1 MDHAMHTNSF
11 RPDFNSA
18 GAVAGRLPNTARVL
32 TCVSQETT
40 RAALEGSVGSFI
52 SAEPNR
58 SLDQAT
64 AMLLREPTPLA
75 IVDDSALATASNTD
89 SGSRPIRDFAAAL
102 LGNSGCTQLIVIS
115 TASDTNSLPIGLRSE
130 EIAERL
136 TLLNE
141 NEISG
146 SALKSIIAMAIRHAD
161 SHQSQRQLVRPLSQ
175 SHSLREVLGGS
186 LRMEKLFEAVDS
198 AAACDTPILICG
210 ETGTGTSLLGN
221 AIHDGS
227 SRAAQPFVRVHSRSL
242 TLEQLNDLLC
252 VDVSDAEV
260 ATLPLDTPTRPA
272 GGTLFLDEFDEFPV
286 ALQKPLCRFVAR
298 QQELAEGSQG
308 RHRSIVRII
317 AATHQNFDLPT
328 RQTLGLEILVRGLN
342 AERLLVPP
350 VRERSEDIAPL
361 AEQFFIRWALQEDQ
375 PRPRLTRNALECLK
389 EHLWPGNLREL
400 YTVLRNTAIVAKGN
414 DITSD
419 MLQPWLAKTET
430 TDGTEVPRMTLADME
445 RQLIETTFTRCGG
458 NREKTASSLDIGLR
472 TLSGKL
478 REYGYPPRGGPGSNL
493 KAA

>member
-1 MDHAMHTNSF
+1 MALES
-11 RPDFNSA
+11 SA
-18 GAVAGRLPNTARVL
+18 GA
-32 TCVSQETT
+32 
-40 RAALEGSVGSFI
+40 FI
-52 SAEPNR
+52 STEPNR

-64 AMLLREPTPLA
+64 AWLLREPTPLV
-75 IVDDSALATASNTD
+75 IVDDATLATAGNTD
-89 SGSRPIRDFAAAL
+89 SGSRPVRDFAAAL
-102 LGNSGCTQLIVIS
+102 LSNSGCTQLIVVS
-115 TASDTNSLPIGLRSE
+115 TTTDPNSLPIGLRSE

-136 TLLNE
+136 TLLSE
-141 NEISG
+141 HELSG
-146 SALKSIIAMAIRHAD
+146 AALKSIIAMAIRHAD
-161 SHQSQRQLVRPLSQ
+161 SHQSQRQLVRPPSQ

-186 LRMEKLFEAVDS
+186 SRMEKLFEAVDS

-328 RQTLGLEILVRGLN
+328 RQTLGLEILVRGLS

-419 MLQPWLAKTET
+419 MLQPWLAKRR
-430 TDGTEVPRMTLADME
+430 PR
-445 RQLIETTFTRCGG
+445 
-458 NREKTASSLDIGLR
+458 TAPKSH
-472 TLSGKL
+472 
-478 REYGYPPRGGPGSNL
+478 
-493 KAA
+493 A

>member
-1 MDHAMHTNSF
+1 MHSSPF
-11 RPDFNSA
+11 RPDFSFT
-18 GAVAGRLPNTARVL
+18 GAVAGRLPATSRVL
-32 TCVSQETT
+32 TCVSHAPI
-40 RAALEGSVGSFI
+40 RVALENTTGAGFSS
-52 SAEPNR
+52 EPNR

-64 AMLLREPTPLA
+64 ALLLREPTPLV
-75 IVDDSALATASNTD
+75 IVDEATLAVAGNTD
-89 SGSRPIRDFAAAL
+89 NGSRPVRDFSAAL
-102 LGNSGCTQLIVIS
+102 LGNSGCTQLIVI
-115 TASDTNSLPIGLRSE
+115 TASGDSNSLPIGLRSD

-136 TLLNE
+136 TVLGEQEL
-141 NEISG
+141 SG
-146 SALKSIIAMAIRHAD
+146 AVLKSIVAMAIRHAD
-161 SHQSQRQLVRPLSQ
+161 AHQSHRQAARPQ
-175 SHSLREVLGGS
+175 TQAHSLREVLGGS
-186 LRMEKLFEAVDS
+186 PRMEKLFESIDA

-210 ETGTGTSLLGN
+210 EAGTGTSLLAN

-252 VDVSDAEV
+252 VDVPDSET

-298 QQELAEGSQG
+298 QQELADGSQG

-317 AATHQNFDLPT
+317 ASTHQNLDLPT
-328 RQTLGLEILVRGLN
+328 RQTLGLEILVRGLS

-350 VRERSEDIAPL
+350 VRERPEDIAPL

-375 PRPRLTRNALECLK
+375 PRPRLTRNSLEVLK

-400 YTVLRNTAIVAKGN
+400 YTVLRNTAIVANGN
-414 DITSD
+414 DITAD

-430 TDGTEVPRMTLADME
+430 PDGTEVPRMTLADME

-478 REYGYPPRGGPGSNL
+478 REYGYPPRGGPGSNF

>member
-1 MDHAMHTNSF
+1 MALES
-11 RPDFNSA
+11 SA
-18 GAVAGRLPNTARVL
+18 GA
-32 TCVSQETT
+32 
-40 RAALEGSVGSFI
+40 FI
-52 SAEPNR
+52 STEPNR

-64 AMLLREPTPLA
+64 AWLLREPTPLV
-75 IVDDSALATASNTD
+75 IVDDATLATAGNTD
-89 SGSRPIRDFAAAL
+89 SGSRPVRDFAAAL
-102 LGNSGCTQLIVIS
+102 LSNSGCTQLIVVS
-115 TASDTNSLPIGLRSE
+115 TTTDPNSLPIGLRSE

-136 TLLNE
+136 TLLSE
-141 NEISG
+141 HELSG
-146 SALKSIIAMAIRHAD
+146 AALKSIIAMAIRHAD
-161 SHQSQRQLVRPLSQ
+161 SHQSQRQLVRPPSQ

-186 LRMEKLFEAVDS
+186 SRMEKLFEAVDS

-227 SRAAQPFVRVHSRSL
+227 SRAAQPYVRVHSRSL

-328 RQTLGLEILVRGLN
+328 RQTLGLEILVRGLS

>member
-1 MDHAMHTNSF
+1 MHSTPF
-11 RPDFNSA
+11 RPDFHST
-18 GAVAGRLPNTARVL
+18 GAVAGRLPATARVL
-32 TCVSQETT
+32 TCVSHEAI
-40 RAALEGSVGSFI
+40 RAALENSAGAWLA
-52 SAEPNR
+52 AEPNR

-64 AMLLREPTPLA
+64 ALLLREPTPLV
-75 IVDDSALATASNTD
+75 ILDDATLTAASNPD
-89 SGSRPIRDFAAAL
+89 SGSRPIRDFFAAL

-115 TASDTNSLPIGLRSE
+115 KSSDTSALPIGLRSE
-130 EIAERL
+130 EIAARL
-136 TLLNE
+136 TVLNE
-141 NEISG
+141 EDLSG
-146 SALKSIIAMAIRHAD
+146 TALKSILSMAVRHAN
-161 SHQSQRQLVRPLSQ
+161 SQQQTVHAPSQ
-175 SHSLREVLGGS
+175 VHSLREVLGGS
-186 LRMEKLFEAVDS
+186 PRMEKLFEAINS

-210 ETGTGTSLLGN
+210 ESGTGTSLLAN

-298 QQELAEGSQG
+298 QQELLEGSQG

-350 VRERSEDIAPL
+350 LRERPEDIAPL

-389 EHLWPGNLREL
+389 EHLWTGNLREL
-400 YTVLRNTAIVAKGN
+400 YTVLRNTAIVSKGN
-414 DITSD
+414 DITAD
-419 MLQPWLAKTET
+419 MLQAWLAKPEV
-430 TDGTEVPRMTLADME
+430 TDGTDVPRMTLADME

>member
-1 MDHAMHTNSF
+1 MHSTPF
-11 RPDFNSA
+11 RPDFHST
-18 GAVAGRLPNTARVL
+18 GAVAGRLPATARVL
-32 TCVSQETT
+32 TCVSHETI
-40 RAALEGSVGSFI
+40 RAALEN
-52 SAEPNR
+52 SAGAWLSPEPNR

-64 AMLLREPTPLA
+64 ALLLREPTPLV
-75 IVDDSALATASNTD
+75 ILDDATLAVVSNTD
-89 SGSRPIRDFAAAL
+89 SGSRSIRDFFAAL

-115 TASDTNSLPIGLRSE
+115 RSSETIALPAALRSE
-130 EIAERL
+130 EVAARL
-136 TLLNE
+136 TVLDEEDL
-141 NEISG
+141 SG
-146 SALKSIIAMAIRHAD
+146 TALKSIILMAVRQANSQQQASHAP
-161 SHQSQRQLVRPLSQ
+161 SQA
-175 SHSLREVLGGS
+175 HSLREVLGGS
-186 LRMEKLFEAVDS
+186 PRMEKLFEAIDS

-210 ETGTGTSLLGN
+210 ESGTGTSLLAN

-298 QQELAEGSQG
+298 QQELLEGSQG

-350 VRERSEDIAPL
+350 LRERPEDIAPL
-361 AEQFFIRWALQEDQ
+361 AEQFFVRWALQEDQ

-389 EHLWPGNLREL
+389 GHLWAGNLREL
-400 YTVLRNTAIVAKGN
+400 YTVLRNTAIVSKGN

-419 MLQPWLAKTET
+419 MLQPWLAKPEV
-430 TDGTEVPRMTLADME
+430 TDGIDVPRMTLADME

>member
-1 MDHAMHTNSF
+1 MALES
-11 RPDFNSA
+11 SA
-18 GAVAGRLPNTARVL
+18 GA
-32 TCVSQETT
+32 
-40 RAALEGSVGSFI
+40 FI
-52 SAEPNR
+52 STEPNR

-64 AMLLREPTPLA
+64 AWLLREPTPLV
-75 IVDDSALATASNTD
+75 IVDDATLATAGNTD
-89 SGSRPIRDFAAAL
+89 SGSRPVRDFAAAL
-102 LGNSGCTQLIVIS
+102 LSNSGCTQLIVVS
-115 TASDTNSLPIGLRSE
+115 TTTDPNSLPIGLRSE

-136 TLLNE
+136 TLLSE
-141 NEISG
+141 HELSG
-146 SALKSIIAMAIRHAD
+146 AALKSIIAMAIRHAD
-161 SHQSQRQLVRPLSQ
+161 SHQSQRQLVRPPSQ

-186 LRMEKLFEAVDS
+186 SRMEKLFEAVDS

-328 RQTLGLEILVRGLN
+328 RQTLGLEILVRGLS

>member
-1 MDHAMHTNSF
+1 MHSTPF
-11 RPDFNSA
+11 RPDFSA
-18 GAVAGRLPNTARVL
+18 TAAVAGRFPATARVL
-32 TCVSQETT
+32 TCLSNATI
-40 RAALEGSVGSFI
+40 RAALENTAGACI

-64 AMLLREPTPLA
+64 ALLLREPTPLV
-75 IVDDSALATASNTD
+75 IVDETTLTSASNTD
-89 SGSRPIRDFAAAL
+89 FGSRPIRDFASAL
-102 LGNSGCTQLIVIS
+102 VTNSGCTQLIVIS
-115 TASDTNSLPIGLRSE
+115 ESTNALSLPNGLHSE
-130 EIAERL
+130 EIASRL
-136 TLLNE
+136 TMLNE
-141 NEISG
+141 RDFSG
-146 SALKSIIAMAIRHAD
+146 TAWKSILAMAIRHAD
-161 SHQSQRQLVRPLSQ
+161 SQQIHRQTACPVSQT
-175 SHSLREVLGGS
+175 HSLREVLGGS
-186 LRMEKLFEAVDS
+186 ARMEKLFEAIDF

-210 ETGTGTSLLGN
+210 ESGTGTSLLAN

-227 SRAAQPFVRVHSRSL
+227 SRSAQPFVRVHSRSL

-252 VDVSDAEV
+252 VDVPDSEV

-272 GGTLFLDEFDEFPV
+272 GGTLFLDEFDELPV

-298 QQELAEGSQG
+298 QQELADGSQG

-317 AATHQNFDLPT
+317 ASTHQNLDLPT
-328 RQTLGLEILVRGLN
+328 RQTLGLEILIRGLN

-350 VRERSEDIAPL
+350 VRERPEDIAPL

-375 PRPRLTRNALECLK
+375 PRPRLTRNALESLK
-389 EHLWPGNLREL
+389 SHLWTGNLREL
-400 YTVLRNTAIVAKGN
+400 YTVLRNTAIVANGN
-414 DITSD
+414 DITTD

-430 TDGTEVPRMTLADME
+430 PDGTEVPRMTLADME